1 MDINEPDLRGSTSLH
16 WAVYSKSELALN
28 YLLAWG
34 AETEVFDSK
43 EMTPLHLAVKQVE
56 AMKTN
61 RMVRALLL
69 TGANREVVDSEG

>member
-43 EMTPLHLAVKQVE
+43 EMTPLHLAVK
-56 AMKTN
+56 
-61 RMVRALLL
+61 
-69 TGANREVVDSEG
+69 